1 MKNHAPRRP
10 AWRRYLRFWGSNI
23 PKDVDDEL
31 HFHLEMRVNDYIA
44 QGMAPDD
51 ARRLAAQRFGSV
63 DRARDAC
70 VVINEQHARS
80 EGRAQ
85 WFATLRQD
93 ATFATRLIR
102 RHLLQSVVAAIC
114 LALGI
119 GATTTMFSVGTTI
132 LLRPMPF
139 PTGERVVAVLSRTE
153 GGRTGRVSS
162 YPDLAD
168 WRTRARSFEEMGAC
182 GSTNFTFLL
191 STPFRASGGIAT
203 PGLFRLLG
211 VRAEAGRIFMDDDDR
226 PGAPKVIVVSHS
238 FAEQRL
244 GGAAD
249 VVGKMFTVNGQQRLV
264 IGVIPDHLR
273 FPSSGQVWAPPLE
286 GDYTKTSRGN
296 RNMEVW
302 GLLRPGITIDAAR
315 REMTAVMARMARE
328 NDKDSYIT
336 TALEP
341 LRERYVGSKRTSLIA
356 L

>member
-1 MKNHAPRRP
+1 MKNLAPRRP

-23 PKDVDDEL
+23 PQDVDDEL
-31 HFHLEMRVNDYIA
+31 RFHMEMRVNEYVA

-139 PTGERVVAVLSRTE
+139 PTSECVVAVLSRTE

-162 YPDLAD
+162 YPDFAD
-168 WRTRARSFEEMGAC
+168 WRTRARSFEEMGAF
-182 GSTNFTFLL
+182 GSTNFTFL
-191 STPFRASGGIAT
+191 
-203 PGLFRLLG
+203 
-211 VRAEAGRIFMDDDDR
+211 
-226 PGAPKVIVVSHS
+226 
-238 FAEQRL
+238 
-244 GGAAD
+244 
-249 VVGKMFTVNGQQRLV
+249 
-264 IGVIPDHLR
+264 
-273 FPSSGQVWAPPLE
+273 
-286 GDYTKTSRGN
+286 
-296 RNMEVW
+296 
-302 GLLRPGITIDAAR
+302 
-315 REMTAVMARMARE
+315 
-328 NDKDSYIT
+328 
-336 TALEP
+336 
-341 LRERYVGSKRTSLIA
+341 
-356 L
+356 